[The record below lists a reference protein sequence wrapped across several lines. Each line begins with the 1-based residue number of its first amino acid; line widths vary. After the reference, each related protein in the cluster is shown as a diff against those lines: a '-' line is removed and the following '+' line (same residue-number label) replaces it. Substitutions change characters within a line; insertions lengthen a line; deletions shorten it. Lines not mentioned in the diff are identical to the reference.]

1 MIRLGQMIPG
11 ARPLGIGIS
20 GAVEGMA
27 AFEDGE
33 HKVIAKALPIDEI
46 AVELYCSLVAR
57 ELPLPV
63 APPALLLDGETN
75 TLMFGSLDDGYP
87 NFAQAVQLDPDH
99 PDRPAM
105 KRFYAALRKWSA
117 APEVASFDAWI
128 DNRDRNP
135 SNWLWR
141 SESDWL
147 LIDHGKAL
155 NCDPSFPVQNK
166 LHIFLMHAFAGDAA
180 AAARLKSAMIGAAM
194 GFSTLHAQTAHA
206 HMPPP
211 FASAGKRFC
220 AMLEADFPVLHVQIG
235 NLFPGQAMLT

>member
-11 ARPLGIGIS
+11 ARPLGVGIN

-27 AFEDGE
+27 AFADGE

-46 AVELYCSLVAR
+46 ATELYCSLVAR

-63 APPALLLDGETN
+63 APPALLLDPETGD
-75 TLMFGSLDDGYP
+75 LMFGSLDEGYP
-87 NFAQAVQLDPDH
+87 NFAQAVQLDPH
-99 PDRPAM
+99 RPDLPALT
-105 KRFYAALRKWSA
+105 RFYSALRDWAA
-117 APEVASFDAWI
+117 APEVASFDAWV

-141 SESDWL
+141 SETNWL

-155 NCDPSFPVQNK
+155 GCDQDYPPQNK
-166 LHIFLMHAFAGDAA
+166 LHAFLMLAFAGDDKAA
-180 AAARLKSAMIGAAM
+180 AQLKRAMIGAAM
-194 GFSTLHAQTAHA
+194 SFSGLHAEAA
-206 HMPPP
+206 RDHMPRV
-211 FASAGKRFC
+211 FANASTQFC
-220 AMLEADFPVLHVQIG
+220 AMLKHDFPQLPAQIG